1 MSLII
6 IEKSHE
12 FILKNIAKSHL
23 RNIYVT
29 FFIGFFASNALSQI
43 KDDAI
48 SPDVAA
54 ISDRLTGKIQ
64 LSDSER
70 QWIDANHKIRFWV
83 STEAPPYFY
92 DKKKPV
98 GLAIDYA
105 KIICAAY
112 KLNCE
117 FKDQFSGSFSEAI
130 PFVGRANGPDVFMT
144 GRFLPERLKYVLY
157 TNQYLFSPW
166 VIITRTDSVQIIS
179 LGDLSGKKIVGV
191 KGFVVNGLVRKEVS
205 DFEFI
210 EKKTQHEALETISS
224 GVGDA
229 YVADLVNATFMI
241 AQYGFSNLKVAAPT
255 NFPTQGESMMV
266 RKDWPELV
274 TLTNKVLD
282 TLTEQ
287 EKQKLREKSF
297 SIRFDYGKWRTVA
310 IYASSFGVML
320 LLGLILFWFW
330 NKGLK
335 KEKAQIQALLDERER
350 MVGSLLKANKTAAT
364 GALSASIAHELN
376 QPLGASN
383 LNIQFLKM
391 KLEKGALNPEL
402 GKEILDSLEQD
413 NVRAATIV
421 KSLRSIF
428 VDDDVIPQEV
438 QLGDLISKVL
448 GIAKPELKSKN
459 IQIQLRVDDDL
470 VIQVNPAEIE
480 QVILNLVNNAVQAL
494 DNSGTLQRRIVIE
507 AIKAGKSVQLSV
519 SDNGPGVPADFKSN
533 LFELLSTTRQT
544 GMGLG
549 LWLCKHIVT
558 RYSGSIHHEDLVGGG
573 ARFIVKFPPPLIGP
587 RAN

>member
-1 MSLII
+1 
-6 IEKSHE
+6 
-12 FILKNIAKSHL
+12 LKNIAKTHL
-23 RNIYVT
+23 SNIYIV
-29 FFIGFFASNALSQI
+29 FFIGLFSSNALAQI

-48 SPDVAA
+48 GPDVVA

-64 LSDSER
+64 LSDSEK

-92 DKKKPV
+92 DKKQPI

-105 KIICAAY
+105 KIICTVY

-117 FKDQFSGSFSEAI
+117 FKDQFSGPFSEAI
-130 PFVGRANGPDVFMT
+130 PFVGTANGPDVFMT

-166 VIITRTDSVQIIS
+166 VIIARTDGAPIIS

-191 KGFVVNGLVRKEVS
+191 KGFVVNGLMRKELS

-210 EKKTQHEALETISS
+210 EKNTQLEALRAIAS

-229 YVADLVNATFMI
+229 YVGDLVNATFMI
-241 AQYGFSNLKVAAPT
+241 AQHGLSNLKVAAPT
-255 NFPTQGESMMV
+255 NFPIQGESMMV
-266 RKDWPELV
+266 RKDWPEFV

-287 EKQKLREKSF
+287 EKQKLKEKWF
-297 SIRFDYGKWRTVA
+297 SVRFDYGYWRTVA
-310 IYASSFGVML
+310 IYASISGVML
-320 LLGLILFWFW
+320 LLGLILFWYW
-330 NKGLK
+330 NKRLK
-335 KEKAQIQALLDERER
+335 KEKARIQALLDERER

-391 KLEKGALNPEL
+391 KLEKGMLNPEL
-402 GKEILDSLEQD
+402 GKEILDSLEHD
-413 NVRAATIV
+413 NKRAATIV

-428 VDDDVIPQEV
+428 TEGESNAKEV
-438 QLGDLISKVL
+438 QLGDLISSVL
-448 GIAKPELKSKN
+448 EIVKPELNSKN
-459 IQIQLRVDDDL
+459 IQIQLRVDDNL
-470 VIQVNPAEIE
+470 LFMANSAEIE
-480 QVILNLVNNAVQAL
+480 QVILNLLNNAIQAL
-494 DNSGTLQRRIVIE
+494 ANSGTLQRRITLE
-507 AIKAGKSVQLSV
+507 TIKADKFVQLSI
-519 SDNGPGVPADFKSN
+519 SDNGKGVPAEFKPQ
-533 LFELLSTTRQT
+533 LFELLSTTKQT

-558 RYSGSIHHEDLVGGG
+558 RYSGSIHYEDAVGGG
-573 ARFIVKFPPPLIGP
+573 AKFVVELPS
-587 RAN
+587 AV